1 MAYEPATSTSITI
14 TGYVPTPPTYRTQ
27 IILNQ
32 TGGEF
37 IVGEIF
43 ELSGILQY
51 AEPTFEG
58 GVWHYPATPTWK
70 PLANKTIHLYENG
83 VEIAQVTTNSSGAF
97 AFQFEVKEGS
107 YTYYVEYKGD

>member
-1 MAYEPATSTSITI
+1 MAYEPATSTTITI
-14 TGYVPTPPTYRTQ
+14 TGYIPTPPSYRTR
-27 IILNQ
+27 ITLDQ

-37 IVGEIF
+37 AVGETF
-43 ELSGILQY
+43 TLSGSLKY
-51 AEPTFEG
+51 AEPTFSG

-70 PLANKTIHLYENG
+70 PLPNKTVYLYENG
-83 VEIAQVTTNSSGAF
+83 VVIGQAITDSNGAF